1 MNPTMPSSLSQTRQP
16 HALDPLFHPRSVAV
30 VGASSD
36 PRKIGGRP
44 MAYMLRSG
52 FEGELLPI
60 NAGQAE
66 VQGVRAYPSLRA
78 VGCPVDLVIVAV
90 GGAHVPAV
98 VDEAIEQQARSVVVF
113 SSGFAEMGDEGR
125 RVQER
130 MAERCARAGVRLLG
144 PNCIGVFN
152 ARQAMYA
159 TFMSALEHEQFE
171 PGHVGIVSQSGAI
184 GSYLYGLAGDRGVR
198 FSHFVATG
206 NEAGLD
212 VADCIDWMARDEDT
226 RVVMAYLEGC
236 RDGDRLYRALE
247 QARLRRKPVI
257 LMKVGRTEQG
267 AAAAASHTGSL
278 AGSDVVYDAV
288 LRETN
293 AWRANSMEEMVDLA
307 YACSIGPLPRGNRL
321 GVVTPSGGVGVIA
334 TDEAARTGLVLP
346 TLPQATQDAIR
357 EIVPFA
363 SGVNPVDTTAHTMG
377 DRSLYTRILQL
388 VFEHKEFDS
397 LLSFNASMGRSEAE
411 FAKIREALYAL
422 RRAHPDR
429 LVAMS
434 MRAQPQI
441 VAEVEREGILMFPDP
456 ARATA
461 TIAALARIA
470 AGFDRPPAAGEATQV
485 GQGEPLPSGTLD
497 EAAARALL
505 ARHGIPFAPL
515 ALAATADEAEAA
527 AEAMGYPVV
536 MKVVSPDIAHKSDV
550 GGVALGLGEAPA
562 VRAAWAAM
570 MASVGRACPQARI
583 AGAMVSPMVSGGV
596 ETVMGVTHDPVFGPM
611 VMFGLGGVFVEVFKD
626 VTFRRAPVSLATA
639 HEMIQGIR
647 GLPLLTGARGKPPVD
662 LDVLAGALVALS
674 NFAAAHAGELDSV
687 EINPFIARPDGGCA
701 VDALVV
707 KRSSQEPAPGG

>member
-1 MNPTMPSSLSQTRQP
+1 MPLPCGAQRAP
-16 HALDPLFHPRSVAV
+16 HALDPLFHPRSIAV

-44 MAYMLRSG
+44 IAYMLRSG
-52 FEGELLPI
+52 FSGELLPI
-60 NAGQAE
+60 NAGQPE
-66 VQGVRAYPSLRA
+66 VQGVRAYPSLQA
-78 VGCPVDLVIVAV
+78 VGRPVDLVIVAV
-90 GGAHVPAV
+90 GGAQVPAV
-98 VDEAIEQQARSVVVF
+98 VDEAIAQQARSIVVF
-113 SSGFAEMGDEGR
+113 SSGFAEMGEEGR
-125 RVQER
+125 QAQDRL
-130 MAERCARAGVRLLG
+130 AERCAAAGIRLLG

-152 ARQAMYA
+152 AHQSMYA

-198 FSHFVATG
+198 ISHFVATG

-212 VADCIDWMARDEDT
+212 VADCIDWMARDEQT

-236 RDGDRLYRALE
+236 RDGERLYRALE

-278 AGSDVVYDAV
+278 AGSDVVYDAI

-307 YACSIGPLPRGNRL
+307 YACSIGPMPRGNRL

-346 TLPQATQDAIR
+346 ELPQATQAAIR

-377 DRSLYTRILQL
+377 DRSLYTRILEL
-388 VFEHKEFDS
+388 VFKHPEFDS

-422 RRAHPDR
+422 RRAYPER

-441 VAEVEREGILMFPDP
+441 VAEIEREGILMFPDP

-470 AGFDRPPAAGEATQV
+470 AGFERAPAAGQARDAQPE
-485 GQGEPLPSGTLD
+485 GPLPPGTLD
-497 EAAARALL
+497 EAAARTLL
-505 ARHGIPFAPL
+505 QRHGIPFAPL
-515 ALAATADEAEAA
+515 QLATTAHEASAA
-527 AEAMGYPVV
+527 ADAMGYPVV
-536 MKVVSPDIAHKSDV
+536 MKVVSADIAHKSDV
-550 GGVALGLGEAPA
+550 GGVALNLGNAEA
-562 VRAAWAAM
+562 VRAAWATM
-570 MASVGRACPQARI
+570 MESVGKACPRARI
-583 AGAMVSPMVSGGV
+583 AGAMVSPMITGGV
-596 ETVMGVTHDPVFGPM
+596 ETVMGVTRDPVFGPM
-611 VMFGLGGVFVEVFKD
+611 LMFGLGGVFVEVFKD

-639 HEMIQGIR
+639 HEMIRDIQ
-647 GLPLLTGARGKPPVD
+647 GLPLLQGARGKPPVD
-662 LDVLAGALVALS
+662 LEALAHALVALS
-674 NFAAAHAGELDSV
+674 HFAAAHAHEIDSV
-687 EINPFIARPDGGCA
+687 EINPFIALPQGGCA
-701 VDALVV
+701 VDALIV
-707 KRSSQEPAPGG
+707 KSSR

>member
-1 MNPTMPSSLSQTRQP
+1 MSSSSSSPARQP

-44 MAYMLRSG
+44 IAYMLRSG
-52 FEGELLPI
+52 FAGELFPI
-60 NAGQAE
+60 NPAQTE
-66 VQGVRAYPSLRA
+66 VQGVKAYPSLRA
-78 VGCPVDLVIVAV
+78 IGKPVDLVIVAV
-90 GGAHVPAV
+90 GGAHVSAV
-98 VDEAIEQQARSVVVF
+98 VEDAIEQRASTIVVF

-125 RVQER
+125 QLQESI
-130 MAERCARAGVRLLG
+130 AARCAQAGVHLLG

-152 ARQAMYA
+152 SHQAMYA
-159 TFMSALEHEQFE
+159 TFITALEHEQFE

-198 FSHFVATG
+198 VSHFVATG

-212 VADCIDWMARDEDT
+212 VADCIDWMASDPQT
-226 RVVMAYLEGC
+226 HAVMVYLEGC
-236 RDGDRLYRALE
+236 RDGERLYRALE

-278 AGSDVVYDAV
+278 AGSDVVYESV

-293 AWRANSMEEMVDLA
+293 AWRANSLEEMVDLA
-307 YACSIGPLPRGNRL
+307 YACSVGPMPRGNRL
-321 GVVTPSGGVGVIA
+321 GVVTSSGGVGVIA
-334 TDEAARTGLVLP
+334 TDEATRTGLVLP
-346 TLPQATQDAIR
+346 TLPQETQAAIL

-363 SGVNPVDTTAHTMG
+363 SGVNPVDTTAQTMG
-377 DRSLYTRILQL
+377 DRTLLTRILEL
-388 VFEHKEFDS
+388 VFAHPEFDS
-397 LLSFNASMGRSEAE
+397 LLVFTANMGRSEAE
-411 FAKIREALYAL
+411 FGKIRDELFTL
-422 RRAHPDR
+422 RRAYPDR
-429 LVAMS
+429 LVALS
-434 MRAQPQI
+434 MRAKPEI
-441 VAEVEREGILMFPDP
+441 AAEIQREGILVFSDP
-456 ARATA
+456 ARAA
-461 TIAALARIA
+461 VTIAAVAQIA
-470 AGFDRPPAAGEATQV
+470 AGFDRPPARVEKSEALQIV
-485 GQGEPLPSGTLD
+485 PLPAGTLD

-505 ARHGIPFAPL
+505 AQHGIPFAPL
-515 ALAATADEAEAA
+515 ELAATAQEAVGA

-550 GGVALGLGEAPA
+550 GGVALGLGDAEA
-562 VRAAWAAM
+562 VRTAWTVM
-570 MASVGRACPQARI
+570 MESVGRACPSAQI
-583 AGAMVSPMVSGGV
+583 DGVMVSPMITGGV

-639 HEMIQGIR
+639 HEMIHGIR

-662 LDVLAGALVALS
+662 LETVASALVALS

-687 EINPFIARPDGGCA
+687 EINPFIARPSGGCA
-701 VDALVV
+701 VDALIV
-707 KRSSQEPAPGG
+707 KR

>member
-1 MNPTMPSSLSQTRQP
+1 MTTSTSTDRSSHP
-16 HALDPLFHPRSVAV
+16 LDPLFHPRSVAV

-44 MAYMLRSG
+44 IAYMLRSG
-52 FEGELLPI
+52 FSGELLPI
-60 NAGQAE
+60 NPGQTE
-66 VQGVRAYPSLRA
+66 VQGVKAYPSLRA
-78 VGCPVDLVIVAV
+78 IGRPVDLVIVAV
-90 GGAHVPAV
+90 GGAHVAAV
-98 VDEAIEQQARSVVVF
+98 VDDAIEQQARSIVVF
-113 SSGFAEMGDEGR
+113 SSGFAEMGEEGR
-125 RVQER
+125 QAQDRI
-130 MAERCARAGVRLLG
+130 AERCAQAGVRLLG

-152 ARQAMYA
+152 AHEAMFA

-198 FSHFVATG
+198 VSHFVATG

-212 VADCIDWMARDEDT
+212 VADCIDWMVRDKNT

-247 QARLRRKPVI
+247 EARLRRKPVI

-293 AWRANSMEEMVDLA
+293 AWRANTLEEMIDLA
-307 YACSIGPLPRGNRL
+307 YACSIGPMPRGNRL

-334 TDEAARTGLVLP
+334 TDEATRTGLVLP
-346 TLPQATQDAIR
+346 TLPDATQAAIR

-363 SGVNPVDTTAHTMG
+363 SGVNPVDTTAQTMG
-377 DRSLYTRILQL
+377 DRSLYTRILDL
-388 VFEHKEFDS
+388 VFAHPEFDS
-397 LLSFNASMGRSEAE
+397 VLSFNANMGRSESE
-411 FAKIREALYAL
+411 FAKIRDALFAL
-422 RRAHPDR
+422 RRAHPDL

-434 MRAQPQI
+434 MRARPEI
-441 VAEVEREGILMFPDP
+441 VAEIERENILMFPDP
-456 ARATA
+456 ARATT
-461 TIAALARIA
+461 TIAAMARIS
-470 AGFDRPPAAGEATQV
+470 AGFDRPASAVVDAQSGKAD
-485 GQGEPLPSGTLD
+485 PLPDGTLD
-497 EAAARALL
+497 EAAARAVL
-505 ARHGIPFAPL
+505 AGHGIPFAPL
-515 ALAATADEAEAA
+515 ELAATAEEAVSA

-550 GGVALGLGEAPA
+550 GGVALGLRDADA
-562 VRAAWAAM
+562 VRNAWSTM
-570 MASVGRACPQARI
+570 MDKVSAACPTARI
-583 AGAMVSPMVSGGV
+583 DGAMLSPMITGGV

-626 VTFRRAPVSLATA
+626 VTFRRAPVSLTTA
-639 HEMIQGIR
+639 HEMIQGIK

-662 LDVLAGALVALS
+662 LNTLASALVALS
-674 NFAAAHAGELDSV
+674 NFAAAHAGKLDSV
-687 EINPFIARPDGGCA
+687 EINPFIALPNGGCA
-701 VDALVV
+701 VDALIV
-707 KRSSQEPAPGG
+707 KRS

>member
-1 MNPTMPSSLSQTRQP
+1 MISRMTTSTSSDQTSHP
-16 HALDPLFHPRSVAV
+16 LDPLFHPRSVAV

-44 MAYMLRSG
+44 IAYMLRSG
-52 FEGELLPI
+52 FSGELLPI
-60 NAGQAE
+60 NPGQAE
-66 VQGVRAYPSLRA
+66 VQGVKAYPSLGAIGR
-78 VGCPVDLVIVAV
+78 PVDLVIVAV
-90 GGAHVPAV
+90 GGAHVAAV
-98 VDEAIEQQARSVVVF
+98 VEEAIEQQARSIVVF
-113 SSGFAEMGDEGR
+113 SSGFAEMGEEGR
-125 RVQER
+125 QAQDRI
-130 MAERCARAGVRLLG
+130 AERCAQAGVRLLG

-152 ARQAMYA
+152 AHEAMFA

-198 FSHFVATG
+198 VSHFVATG

-212 VADCIDWMARDEDT
+212 VADCIDWMVRDANT

-247 QARLRRKPVI
+247 EARLRRKPVI

-293 AWRANSMEEMVDLA
+293 AWRANTLEEMIDLA
-307 YACSIGPLPRGNRL
+307 YACSIGPMPRGNRL

-334 TDEAARTGLVLP
+334 TDEATRTGLVLP
-346 TLPQATQDAIR
+346 TLPDATQAAIR

-363 SGVNPVDTTAHTMG
+363 SGVNPVDTTAQTMG
-377 DRSLYTRILQL
+377 DRSLYTRILDL
-388 VFEHKEFDS
+388 VFAHPEFDS
-397 LLSFNASMGRSEAE
+397 VLSFNANMGRSESE
-411 FAKIREALYAL
+411 FAKIRDALYAL
-422 RRAHPDR
+422 RRAHPDL

-434 MRAQPQI
+434 MRARPEI
-441 VAEVEREGILMFPDP
+441 VAEIERENILMFPDP
-456 ARATA
+456 ARATT
-461 TIAALARIA
+461 TIAAMARIA
-470 AGFDRPPAAGEATQV
+470 AGFDRPASAVVDAQSSKV
-485 GQGEPLPSGTLD
+485 EPFPDGTLD
-497 EAAARALL
+497 EAAARAVL
-505 ARHGIPFAPL
+505 AGHGIPFAPL
-515 ALAATADEAEAA
+515 ELAASAEEAVRA

-550 GGVALGLGEAPA
+550 GGVALGLRDADA
-562 VRAAWAAM
+562 VRNAWSTMMDKVAA
-570 MASVGRACPQARI
+570 ACPTARI
-583 AGAMVSPMVSGGV
+583 DGAMLSPMITGGV

-639 HEMIQGIR
+639 HEMIQGIK

-662 LDVLAGALVALS
+662 LNTLASALVALS
-674 NFAAAHAGELDSV
+674 NFAAAHSGELDSV
-687 EINPFIARPDGGCA
+687 EINPFIALPSGGCA
-701 VDALVV
+701 VDALIV
-707 KRSSQEPAPGG
+707 KR